1 MNQQN
6 QSGHSDESSGG
17 MEQPEASRS
26 LYQKFA
32 PYFWG
37 GGGLGVIVAAVAVY
51 FILTM
56 TIRAPYKGPTH
67 VVKKEPMRV
76 TIVERGSLESAK
88 NEDIIVRV
96 KAGARG
102 STNAS
107 TIKWVIDDGAEVKEG
122 DKLVELDDSGF
133 QDQLKTQR
141 NNYNKATSDW
151 VKAKTDITIQQI
163 ENVST
168 VKTAEMNLIQKKLDL
183 KKYAGEAAG
192 SKISLLQTQEQVRQY
207 LLTEFEDD
215 VTKESEKSDGKF
227 TSAYLQEKSMIEG
240 NIYTA
245 RSDKDSW
252 MDRAAWSQR
261 MVKKGFYSLSQ
272 GDADQSR
279 LDSMVIAF
287 RKAEGDLDLYR
298 IFDREKK
305 VTQTW
310 SDVKEAERTLKKAT
324 IQADANLEQK
334 KAIEA
339 TNKLI
344 LDQETDRL
352 NEMLRD
358 EKLYVMFAPQKG
370 MVVYYIPEQARFGGG
385 TQQSTVAQG
394 EPVRESQKLIRIPTL
409 SKMLVKVKVHEAMIS
424 KVRGKEYRPTG
435 YSDMVR
441 FGFSLGRSDML
452 ALTSYRFAFEE
463 VHDKFKNKDQELVF
477 PGQSAKIRVDS
488 EPGKTYTGHVKS
500 KATVP
505 SQGDFLSSDV
515 KLYETIVPIDDLDPN
530 NEKLKPGMS
539 AEVTILAESIN
550 EPVLTIPIQ
559 SVVGNVAM
567 EADRKCYVLDGNGIP
582 QERDIKLG
590 LSNDTMVQVLAGLQ
604 EGETVVLNPRAL
616 IPENSGMKT
625 GTPGTRRGAEFED
638 GGGKKGKKDGKPA
651 EGKSGP
657 WKGKKGN

>member
-1 MNQQN
+1 
-6 QSGHSDESSGG
+6 
-17 MEQPEASRS
+17 
-26 LYQKFA
+26 
-32 PYFWG
+32 
-37 GGGLGVIVAAVAVY
+37 
-51 FILTM
+51 
-56 TIRAPYKGPTH
+56 
-67 VVKKEPMRV
+67 
-76 TIVERGSLESAK
+76 
-88 NEDIIVRV
+88 
-96 KAGARG
+96 
-102 STNAS
+102 
-107 TIKWVIDDGAEVKEG
+107 
-122 DKLVELDDSGF
+122 
-133 QDQLKTQR
+133 
-141 NNYNKATSDW
+141 
-151 VKAKTDITIQQI
+151 
-163 ENVST
+163 

-183 KKYAGEAAG
+183 KKYGGEAAG

-305 VTQTW
+305 VTQNW

-358 EKLYVMFAPQKG
+358 EKLYVMYAPQKG

-435 YSDMVR
+435 YSDLVR

-488 EPGKTYTGHVKS
+488 EPGKIYSGHVKS

-567 EADRKCYVLDGNGIP
+567 EADRKCYVLDGKGIP

-590 LSNDTMVQVLAGLQ
+590 LSNDTMVQVLAGLE

-616 IPENSGMKT
+616 IPETSGMKT
-625 GTPGTRRGAEFED
+625 GTPGTRRGAEFGEGD
-638 GGGKKGKKDGKPA
+638 GQKGKKDGKPG